1 MIKLK
6 DLLLERDINEPE
18 FMKILNAAKKATG
31 AKDKIPAET
40 KRLCNAVQKEGFHK
54 IDYSG
59 KPGLARKPKQPM
71 YQYYAYTMGWGH
83 NKFKGPAGWH
93 IDGVK
98 FDPILKWIHYES
110 DHSNPFDDSYL
121 KKHVSTDMQAY
132 QITANIRPG
141 SKDVE
146 PAYYLTKDYYKSFDM
161 YVDRNSYFDMA
172 SVKVKWWLNKNK
184 VETR

>member
-6 DLLLERDINEPE
+6 DLLLERDINESE

-54 IDYSG
+54 IDYQG

-71 YQYYAYTMGWGH
+71 YQYYAYTLGWGH
-83 NKFKGPAGWH
+83 NKFKGAAGWFLKGTK
-93 IDGVK
+93 I
-98 FDPILKWIHYES
+98 DPILNWIHNES
-110 DHSNPFDDSYL
+110 GFSNPFDDSYL
-121 KKHVSTDMQAY
+121 RKHVNTDIQAY

-141 SKDVE
+141 SKNVE
-146 PAYYLTKDYYKSFDM
+146 PAYYLAKDYFQSFDM
-161 YVDRNSYFDMA
+161 YVDRNAEFDMA
-172 SVKVKWWLNKNK
+172 SVKVEWWLKKNK